1 VTDTNTAAV
10 AEVIADDTERLT
22 NIASQL
28 TALHAESERL
38 RLQAEEVVA
47 RMRQRLEALG
57 FKLTPIKPA
66 KGNGAARPQRVRG
79 VPKYRNPTTGKTWTG
94 KGRQP
99 KWIAEAIAT
108 GASLNS
114 FLIG

>member
-1 VTDTNTAAV
+1 MTDTNTAAV
-10 AEVIADDTERLT
+10 ADVVTSYTDKLT
-22 NIASQL
+22 NIAKQL
-28 TALHAESERL
+28 AAIDAERDRL
-38 RLQAEEVVA
+38 SLAA
-47 RMRQRLEALG
+47 DDILSGMRVRLEALG

-66 KGNGAARPQRVRG
+66 KAARPQRVRG

-99 KWIAEAIAT
+99 KWIAEALAT

>member
-10 AEVIADDTERLT
+10 AEVIADDTNKLT
-22 NIASQL
+22 NIATQL
-28 TALHAESERL
+28 ADLDAERERL
-38 RLQAEEVVA
+38 RLAAEDVVA
-47 RMRQRLEALG
+47 RMRQRLESLG

-66 KGNGAARPQRVRG
+66 KAARPQRVRG

-99 KWIAEAIAT
+99 KWIAEALAT